1 MMVTLDCGEEGTNEK
16 VVWNS
21 VTMECQAVHAPLTP
35 IPVSG
40 PFDRVRVDV
49 IQFPLSH
56 DGNRWPEVFAT
67 PDQSAATI
75 AKLLIEQVVSRH
87 GVPSEILSDRGRAFL
102 SGLMKEV

>member
-1 MMVTLDCGEEGTNEK
+1 MRADITRWTRGCLVCASYSTG
-16 VVWNS
+16 
-21 VTMECQAVHAPLTP
+21 QAVHAPLTP